1 MKVSLIITTINKP
14 NSNIRSFSKGCKNSN
29 WDFIVI
35 GDKKTPKNFNL
46 LYGDYF
52 NISKQKKL
60 NFQFAKICPYN
71 SYARK
76 NIGYLIA
83 FEKKTSFIVE
93 TDDDNSPKKNFF
105 KQISISHKVK
115 SIENTSWV
123 NVYDIFLNNKIKIW
137 PRGLPLDE
145 INKKKIVLS
154 KKLIKKYFF
163 LQQGVAEGN
172 PDVDAIFRL
181 LNNKINI
188 KFKNTKVSL
197 SKAISPFNSQNTIWH
212 KSIFKLMYLPVT
224 CQMRCTD
231 IWRSLITLKIMQ
243 INNFDILFFGTNIF
257 QNRNLHNLMDDFSQE
272 ISLYLDS
279 KKIYDLLNKIK
290 LKKGFNNFS
299 SNLINCYKILINNRV
314 FEEEELIFLK
324 AWLNDCEKINLN

>member
-1 MKVSLIITTINKP
+1 MNVSLIITTINRP
-14 NSNIRSFSKGCKNSN
+14 NINIKSFSKGCKNSN
-29 WDFIVI
+29 WDFIVV
-35 GDKKTPKNFNL
+35 GDKKTPKNFSL
-46 LYGDYF
+46 SYGDYF
-52 NISKQKKL
+52 NTSKQKKL

-83 FEKKTSFIVE
+83 FAKKTGFIVE

-105 KQISISHKVK
+105 KKINISHKVK
-115 SIENTSWV
+115 SIKNNSWI
-123 NVYDIFLNNKIKIW
+123 NIYDIFLNNKIQIW

-154 KKLIKKYFF
+154 KKLIKKDFF

-181 LNNKINI
+181 LNNKIDI
-188 KFKNTKVSL
+188 KFKNDKVSL
-197 SKAISPFNSQNTIWH
+197 SKALSPFNSQNTIWH

-257 QNRNLHNLMDDFSQE
+257 QKRNLHNLMDDFSQE

-279 KKIYDLLNKIK
+279 KKIYDLLSKIK
-290 LKKGFNNFS
+290 LKRGVRNFS
-299 SNLINCYKILINNRV
+299 SNLINCYKILINNQV
-314 FEEEELIFLK
+314 FEAEELTYLK
-324 AWLNDCEKINLN
+324 AWLNDCEKITLK